1 MINFLLFKNKSLVI
15 ICLFQLSFFHGNTFA
30 KKFSVEKMIYMLYTD
45 ICISSEKVYV
55 LQKTFREKKK
65 NAGFLS
71 ERT

>member
-1 MINFLLFKNKSLVI
+1 M
-15 ICLFQLSFFHGNTFA
+15 